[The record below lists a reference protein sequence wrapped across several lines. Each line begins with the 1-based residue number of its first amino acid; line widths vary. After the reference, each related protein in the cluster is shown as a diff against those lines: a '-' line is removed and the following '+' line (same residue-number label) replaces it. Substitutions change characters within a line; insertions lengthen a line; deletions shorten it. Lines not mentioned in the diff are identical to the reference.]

1 MKQVI
6 ILTTVFVALAIL
18 VEIVYTVCRIA
29 YEKHQ
34 AKLRRNTR
42 IIYYVDLNSLAR
54 TTTSSSWSE
63 DVFDLGVT
71 NDEVDKVRLGDEA

>member
-6 ILTTVFVALAIL
+6 ILTTVFVALAVL

-34 AKLRRNTR
+34 AKLRSNTR
-42 IIYYVDLNSLAR
+42 IIYCVDLRSLAR
-54 TTTSSSWSE
+54 PTTSSAWSE
-63 DVFDLGVT
+63 DIFDLGVT
-71 NDEVDKVRLGDEA
+71 NDEVDKIRIGDEA

>member
-42 IIYYVDLNSLAR
+42 IIYVDLNRLAR
-54 TTTSSSWSE
+54 TMTSSSWSG
-63 DVFDLGVT
+63 DVFNLGVT
-71 NDEVDKVRLGDEA
+71 NDEVDKVRIGDEE